1 MTNRNLEQL
10 AADLRQAEEKGEAIA
25 PLRELI
31 GVDNAEAAYAIQ
43 RINVQYDVARG
54 RRVVGRKVGL
64 THPKVQQQLGVD
76 QPDFGTLFADMC
88 YGDNET
94 IPFSRVL
101 QPRIE
106 AEIALVLNRD
116 LPNTDTT
123 FDELYNAIEWVLP
136 ALEVVGSRIRDWSI
150 KFVDTVADNASCGVY
165 VVGGPAQRPAGLD
178 LKNCAMKMTRNNEEV
193 SSGAAANARHPI
205 NAAVWLA
212 RKMASLGEP
221 LRAGDIILTGALGPM
236 VAVNAGDCFEAHI
249 DGIGSV
255 AATFS
260 AAVTKGSQS

>member
-64 THPKVQQQLGVD
+64 TPPKVQQQLGVD

-150 KFVDTVADNASCGVY
+150 KFVD

-193 SSGAAANARHPI
+193 SSGRGSECLGHPI

-236 VAVNAGDCFEAHI
+236 VAVNAGDRFEAHI

>member
-1 MTNRNLEQL
+1 MTKHTLEQL
-10 AADLRQAEEKGEAIA
+10 AADLRRAAEQGEAIA
-25 PLRELI
+25 PLRDLI
-31 GVDNAEAAYAIQ
+31 GIDNAEAAYAIQ
-43 RINVQYDVARG
+43 HINVQYDVVQG

-88 YGDNET
+88 YGDNEI

-106 AEIALVLNRD
+106 AEIALVLN
-116 LPNTDTT
+116 
-123 FDELYNAIEWVLP
+123 
-136 ALEVVGSRIRDWSI
+136 
-150 KFVDTVADNASCGVY
+150 
-165 VVGGPAQRPAGLD
+165 
-178 LKNCAMKMTRNNEEV
+178 EEV
-193 SSGAAANARHPI
+193 SSGRGSECLGHPL

-236 VAVNAGDCFEAHI
+236 VAVNAGDRFEAHI
-249 DGIGSV
+249 EGIGSV

-260 AAVTKGSQS
+260 SAAPKGSLS